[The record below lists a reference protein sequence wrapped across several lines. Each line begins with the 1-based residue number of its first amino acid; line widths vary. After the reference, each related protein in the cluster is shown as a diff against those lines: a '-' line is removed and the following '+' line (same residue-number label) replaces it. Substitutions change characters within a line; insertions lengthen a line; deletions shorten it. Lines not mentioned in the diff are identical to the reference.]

1 MARKRNKDKATEVI
15 QLWQRANG
23 EYRQRWERVQQQG
36 HDFFL
41 NDQLTEKDKNALEES
56 GMPSFIINR
65 ITPAIEMM
73 KFFVTAK
80 NPRWQAVG
88 VDESD
93 IDIAAVHSDI
103 AAYAW
108 DLSGGKSIFSQVILD
123 ALTKGIGYFLVD
135 VDPDMDRGMGEVVF
149 KRIEPFDV
157 YVDPMSRELNFGD
170 ASYIIIKKDL
180 PRQQLMRM
188 FPEFARKIK
197 TSSGSVNTNR
207 SLSQRDI
214 TESDSIQAGDI
225 FDAYKPDG
233 EQDDILDY
241 YECYMKEKLP
251 FYSVFVV
258 VPPDEAQIRQAEQ
271 KAEMAVSDLAKEME
285 VRTKERILEIQQAS
299 ENGEIIKE
307 RAILEIDK
315 VQKEAQSAV
324 QQQRQE
330 ILQKLIKE
338 MTVTENRVVS
348 EKEFQILK
356 QSKTI
361 GQHIENFVKFYK
373 TRIRL
378 RTVVG
383 EKELFDIYLENEEYP
398 IVAVPYTYT
407 GSPYPMSAVTPLVGK
422 QQEINKSHQL
432 MLHNAN
438 LASNLR
444 WMYEEGALDEDQWE
458 QYSSAPGALL
468 KYRQGFTVPT
478 PISPAPLNSA
488 FYTITEQGKGDI
500 EYMSGVPGT
509 LQGDTSQQHETYR
522 GLLAQ
527 DEYGT
532 RRIKSWMQTV
542 VEPCLEHLGKVFKE
556 VAQMTYT
563 SQKVFRIVQPGAGD
577 ENFEE
582 RSVVINQPIYN
593 DFGNAIK
600 KWNDYASCKFDVRYI
615 SGSTMP
621 VNRWALLEEYF
632 RWYQAGLIDDI
643 AMLSETDVRNKEAII
658 KRKSIYVQLKNQV
671 DQLNEEL
678 KDRDG
683 TIETLSRQVIQSG
696 IKDKI
701 NVADNEIRKDLLDT
715 EAEQKYMRRLISD
728 EIKEA
733 KKKE

>member
-1 MARKRNKDKATEVI
+1 
-15 QLWQRANG
+15 
-23 EYRQRWERVQQQG
+23 
-36 HDFFL
+36 
-41 NDQLTEKDKNALEES
+41 
-56 GMPSFIINR
+56 
-65 ITPAIEMM
+65 
-73 KFFVTAK
+73 
-80 NPRWQAVG
+80 
-88 VDESD
+88 
-93 IDIAAVHSDI
+93 
-103 AAYAW
+103 
-108 DLSGGKSIFSQVILD
+108 
-123 ALTKGIGYFLVD
+123 
-135 VDPDMDRGMGEVVF
+135 MDRGMGEVVF

-157 YVDPMSRELNFGD
+157 YVDPMSRELSFGD

-188 FPEFARKIK
+188 FPEFSRKIK
-197 TSSGSVNTNR
+197 TASGSVNTNR

-225 FDAYKPDG
+225 FDAYKTDG

-285 VRTKERILEIQQAS
+285 VRTKERILEIEQAS

-307 RAILEIDK
+307 RAVLEIEK
-315 VQKEAQSAV
+315 AQKEAQSAV
-324 QQQRQE
+324 QQQKQE
-330 ILQKLIKE
+330 ILQKLIEE

-348 EKEFQILK
+348 EKECQILK

-563 SQKVFRIVQPGAGD
+563 AQKVFRIVQPGAGD

-632 RWYQAGLIDDI
+632 RWYQSGLIDDI

-696 IKDKI
+696 IRDKI
-701 NVADNEIRKDLLDT
+701 NVADNQIKKDLLNT

-733 KKKE
+733 KKTE